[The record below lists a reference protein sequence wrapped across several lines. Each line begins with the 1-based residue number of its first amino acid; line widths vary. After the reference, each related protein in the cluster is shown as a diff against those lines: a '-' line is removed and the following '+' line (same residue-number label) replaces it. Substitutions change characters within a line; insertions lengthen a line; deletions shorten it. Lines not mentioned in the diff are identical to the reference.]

1 MKQAVKTLALITI
14 SIALTTSVF
23 AQLKLPLATA
33 FAADIKKVINDYPNN
48 FKNLIGELI
57 IEHPQSADYACNFKI
72 AGAEEATVTKYSAK
86 RQDIA
91 SWQATMITTEDFEE
105 AKKKFHSIY
114 NQLNNISIQAGST
127 NDNLKGKF
135 ELPVEEKKFTSVILS
150 PQKES
155 LKKLKVEI
163 VMLYEPMEWKVKVM
177 VYNREREDFEKGNT
191 TEE

>member
-1 MKQAVKTLALITI
+1 MIIQIIL
-14 SIALTTSVF
+14 
-23 AQLKLPLATA
+23 
-33 FAADIKKVINDYPNN
+33 
-48 FKNLIGELI
+48 KNLIGELI

-127 NDNLKGKF
+127 NDKLKGKF

-163 VMLYEPMEWKVKVM
+163 VMLYEPMEWKIKVL
-177 VYNREREDFEKGNT
+177 VYDREREDNERGST
-191 TEE
+191 IED